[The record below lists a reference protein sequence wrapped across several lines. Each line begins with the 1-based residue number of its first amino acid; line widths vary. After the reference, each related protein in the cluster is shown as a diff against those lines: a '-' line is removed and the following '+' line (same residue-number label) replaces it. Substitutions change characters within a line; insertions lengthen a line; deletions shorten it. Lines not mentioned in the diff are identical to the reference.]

1 MSEAVP
7 ATSLVQQGA
16 HSASISPTKGASG
29 TIALVQTPAPRRAW
43 QELMLRDRL
52 AVPYQSPE
60 WMEAACATGKYR
72 DVSRHYTMANG
83 AQFVLPLIVP
93 AGMPDWASIAGSMPN
108 AWGMGGLVGTEPLSI
123 SALEAI
129 LADLRGLGFLG
140 VHIRPNPLQAGIW
153 AAAKPGLIIPRRA
166 HAIDLSEGF
175 EAVWGRFTS
184 RVRGVIRKAER
195 NVQVEFDATG
205 RLLPQFFALFE
216 KSIERWAASQHE
228 PLALARWRANR
239 RDPLAKFEHITA
251 AMPGLCQV
259 GVAQLD
265 GEPVSAILV
274 LQGANANY
282 SRGAMDAER
291 IGNSGA
297 NELLHRI
304 AIERAAEV
312 GCKTYHMGESGRS
325 TNLARFKEKL
335 GAQPLD
341 YAEYR
346 LERLPV
352 ARGEQLAKSFVKRLI
367 GFRDGR

>member
-1 MSEAVP
+1 MSADVP
-7 ATSLVQQGA
+7 AASLLQH
-16 HSASISPTKGASG
+16 HSIMAGPATEVAADHISH
-29 TIALVQTPAPRRAW
+29 VQTPAPKEAWRAI
-43 QELMLRDRL
+43 MLRDRH

-60 WMEAACATGKYR
+60 WTDAACATGRYR
-72 DVSRHYTMANG
+72 DISRLYTMANG

-93 AGMPDWASIAGSMPN
+93 KGKPGWASVAGSMPN
-108 AWGMGGLVGTEPLSI
+108 AWGMGGLVGTEPLSVPV
-123 SALEAI
+123 LQAI
-129 LADLRGLGFLG
+129 LADLRGLGLLG
-140 VHIRPNPLQAGIW
+140 VHIRPNPLQASLW
-153 AAAKPGLIIPRRA
+153 AAAKPGLAISRRA

-175 EAVWGRFTS
+175 DAVWGRFAS

-195 NVQVEFDATG
+195 TVEVEFDSEG

-216 KSIERWAASQHE
+216 KSIERWAAAQHE

-239 RDPLAKFEHITA
+239 RDPLAKFEHIAA
-251 AMPGLCQV
+251 AMPGLCHV

-265 GEPVSAILV
+265 GVPVSAILV

-297 NELLHRI
+297 NELLHRV
-304 AIERAAEV
+304 AIERAANA
-312 GCKTYHMGESGRS
+312 GCTTYHMGESGKS
-325 TNLARFKEKL
+325 SNLARFKEKL

-352 ARGEQLAKSFVKRLI
+352 ARMEQSAKSIVKRLI
-367 GFRDGR
+367 GFKDGQ